1 MTNLTRRNS
10 HSSTLFHYT
19 KEESVLM
26 SILREGLRY
35 GYCLEEYFGEL
46 NACIPMI
53 SFCDIP
59 IELSSEH
66 SEKYGDYAIGLKKR
80 YLMEN
85 YQSEIGPVNYCL
97 TIDTVNAA
105 LETYKRA
112 RAYDKYIENLLNDNL
127 SVVINDADGKCHR
140 ERDLDANEGGK
151 ALMSFFQG
159 SALSEAAS
167 RSLGLMKMYESLNK
181 GKMQTNYDECEW
193 RMVYPEYAIIED
205 GELCKWFW
213 SKSKQACDNWKKE
226 NKYRI
231 TDNLHFTLNDIDY
244 ILTSNE
250 DQKFS
255 VYNAVSNLDV
265 LCGIKI
271 SDEERGLL
279 HSKIVC
285 VERAN
290 K

>member
-1 MTNLTRRNS
+1 MTSLTRRNS

-19 KEESVLM
+19 EEEAVLM

-35 GYCLEEYFGEL
+35 GYCVEEYFGEL

-66 SEKYGDYAIGLKKR
+66 SEKYGDYAIGLKKSF
-80 YLMEN
+80 LIEN
-85 YQSEIGPVNYCL
+85 FPSEIGPVNYCL
-97 TIDTVNAA
+97 TIDTVKAA

-112 RAYDKYIENLLNDNL
+112 RAYDKYIDNLLNDNQ

-140 ERDLDANEGGK
+140 ERELDAKEGGK
-151 ALMSFFQG
+151 ALMSFFHG
-159 SALSEAAS
+159 SVLSEAAS
-167 RSLGLMKMYESLNK
+167 RSLGLMKMYESQNK

-193 RMVYPEYAIIED
+193 RMIYPEYAIIED
-205 GELCKWFW
+205 GILCEWFW
-213 SKSKQACDNWKKE
+213 SESKQACVNWKKE

-231 TDNLHFTLNDIDY
+231 TDNLLFKLNDIDY

-250 DQKFS
+250 DQKVS
-255 VYNAVSNLDV
+255 AYNAISKLDV
-265 LCGIKI
+265 LCGKI
-271 SDEERGLL
+271 ISNEERDLL
-279 HSKIVC
+279 YSKIVC
-285 VERAN
+285 VDRAN
-290 K
+290 I